1 MQAFKL
7 KLNFTFVF
15 PQELFKETKHK
26 LEETTEE
33 RDKTQRAL
41 DCTRTVLHKT
51 ESDKQEQIHLVK
63 KHVET
68 ECKLSQQAQLLLT
81 VSDQATKD
89 LHKVH
94 DKLDRQRQE
103 I

>member
-1 MQAFKL
+1 MIEIKC
-7 KLNFTFVF
+7 FVF
-15 PQELFKETKHK
+15 QELFKETKVK

-63 KHVET
+63 KHIET
-68 ECKLSQQAQLLLT
+68 ECKLNQQAQLLLE
-81 VSDQATKD
+81 VSDEASKD
-89 LHKVH
+89 LKRVH
-94 DKLDRQRQE
+94 DKIERQR
-103 I
+103 